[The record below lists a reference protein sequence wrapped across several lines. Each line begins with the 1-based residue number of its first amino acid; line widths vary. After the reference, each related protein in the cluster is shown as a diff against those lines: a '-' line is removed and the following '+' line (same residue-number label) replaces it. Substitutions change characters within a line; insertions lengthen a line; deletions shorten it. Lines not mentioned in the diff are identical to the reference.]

1 MFQFGVIIIMDQKG
15 NYVSHKYFNNY
26 SFHIY
31 VNRRCYHISVPTI
44 KKDYVKTFN
53 FIFYSCTLIVMPLM
67 VFALIRLKKRVLK
80 IEQDRKRMERESY
93 REKKRERE
101 YGNHVLLKYSDD
113 SHYSALAKPVV
124 ILLLQDVLFDVFS
137 FSLNLSFPA

>member
-1 MFQFGVIIIMDQKG
+1 MFLINTLITIHFI
-15 NYVSHKYFNNY
+15 F
-26 SFHIY
+26 

-80 IEQDRKRMERESY
+80 IEQDRKRRERG
-93 REKKRERE
+93 RERRERE
-101 YGNHVLLKYSDD
+101 RIWQSCVT
-113 SHYSALAKPVV
+113 
-124 ILLLQDVLFDVFS
+124 
-137 FSLNLSFPA
+137 